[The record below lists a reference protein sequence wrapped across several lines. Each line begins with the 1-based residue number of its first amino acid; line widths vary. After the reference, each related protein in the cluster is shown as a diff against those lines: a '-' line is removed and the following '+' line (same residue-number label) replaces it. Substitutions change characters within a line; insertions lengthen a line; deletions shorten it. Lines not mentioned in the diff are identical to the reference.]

1 LSTCRRISAHRYV
14 WELAHQSGRATAN
27 PVQHGTLAVPNG
39 RDVAPII
46 NKLLELPFKQKIAT
60 SDQHPRDH
68 ISFASQHPGKEPFA
82 SIHTIYNP
90 EAPDKNDAEYQ
101 IINLWPNHCV
111 EGTRGADFIPEL
123 DVSRFTSFIKKGE
136 DSRFEALSGFGPPF
150 RKPAVNMSRLSA
162 LLSESDI
169 KRVYVCGLALDYCVK
184 ATAIDAADLG
194 YETFVFEDAAKA
206 IDLSERGMQEAKSEM
221 QAHCVKLISSESLLS
236 LWLRS
241 A

>member
-206 IDLSERGMQEAKSEM
+206 VDLSERGMQEAKSEM
-221 QAHCVKLISSESLLS
+221 QAHGVKLISSESLLS